1 MYCRKCGKQI
11 KDGAKFCSFC
21 GTVQNADTGSQPTFT
36 KPQQKIRAGSGA
48 MPAGTYEPVEPPKPK
63 KSVLPLIIAAAI
75 IGAAI
80 VAAAVIFA
88 LSSRSIGS
96 SGGSSNQNS
105 SSKIEKTTKNKNET
119 DAEEEE
125 SQEEEDPERKELKEM
140 LDSLTGQDPSGAYT
154 SETDLIQTYATDV
167 ESLIDAGYYTE
178 ARATM
183 QRWTNLLNAI
193 NGQSPYEMEVEQIDV
208 SAFPRIKVYVRI
220 QDKNT
225 MTAVNG
231 LDSSGFYIA
240 ENAGTGFVRRDIIDA
255 MQLNNT
261 ARLNICM
268 VGDLS
273 GSMMG
278 SPLIEA
284 KSVMSQFLNSVQ
296 SGAGDAVSLITFN
309 TDVSVHIP
317 FTNDINTARNA
328 VNALSIPQ
336 DRRTALYDALLVAI
350 QQTAV
355 QDGAKCIIAFTDG
368 EDNESQCSPAAIA
381 ELSKRYNIPIF
392 LIGIGSLST
401 STDLEMIANA
411 AGGFYRNVNQI
422 GSMQEIYDAI
432 FREQKEMYLVEYE
445 TLQTSAKEV
454 TRNLNLDYVG
464 DDVAVRKDYTYTP
477 SVLLEVVEVDASLLN
492 GDYVIPY
499 SNVRYVTAATLDQ
512 LTQEQLRL
520 ARNEIYARRGRL
532 FNDQYLQSYFN
543 GKSWYHGTIAPNAF
557 SESMFND
564 YERTNAYFIA
574 NYERLKGYI
583 R

>member
-1 MYCRKCGKQI
+1 
-11 KDGAKFCSFC
+11 
-21 GTVQNADTGSQPTFT
+21 
-36 KPQQKIRAGSGA
+36 
-48 MPAGTYEPVEPPKPK
+48 
-63 KSVLPLIIAAAI
+63 
-75 IGAAI
+75 
-80 VAAAVIFA
+80 
-88 LSSRSIGS
+88 
-96 SGGSSNQNS
+96 
-105 SSKIEKTTKNKNET
+105 
-119 DAEEEE
+119 
-125 SQEEEDPERKELKEM
+125 
-140 LDSLTGQDPSGAYT
+140 
-154 SETDLIQTYATDV
+154 
-167 ESLIDAGYYTE
+167 
-178 ARATM
+178 
-183 QRWTNLLNAI
+183 
-193 NGQSPYEMEVEQIDV
+193 
-208 SAFPRIKVYVRI
+208 
-220 QDKNT
+220 
-225 MTAVNG
+225 
-231 LDSSGFYIA
+231 
-240 ENAGTGFVRRDIIDA
+240 VRRDVIDA

-284 KSVMSQFLNSVQ
+284 KSVMSDFLNSVQ
-296 SGAGDAVSLITFN
+296 SGAGDTVSLITFN

-336 DRRTALYDALLVAI
+336 DRSTALYDALLVAI

-368 EDNESQCSPAAIA
+368 ADNASQCSPAAIA

-411 AGGFYRNVNQI
+411 AGGFYRSVNQI

-532 FNDQYLQSYFN
+532 FKDQYLQAYFN
-543 GKSWYHGTIAPNAF
+543 SKSWYHGTIAPDAF